1 MRNAAHGDSSR
12 CSTRPRALRL
22 RNEGGGIEITM
33 SRLQD
38 WLVEALNRE
47 NVTITAAA
55 KRPGFSL

>member
-1 MRNAAHGDSSR
+1 
-12 CSTRPRALRL
+12 
-22 RNEGGGIEITM
+22 M